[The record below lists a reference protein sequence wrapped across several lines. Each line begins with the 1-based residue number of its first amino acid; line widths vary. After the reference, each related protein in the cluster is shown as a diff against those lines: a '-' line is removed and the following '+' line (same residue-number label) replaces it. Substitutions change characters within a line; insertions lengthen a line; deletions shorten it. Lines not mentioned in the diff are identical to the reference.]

1 MLAQLTGVVRSGG
14 RPSLM
19 VPPDSRRGLAIVGGM
34 TSRVLL
40 TVVDQQG
47 APVDLSDTGL
57 TLTVKRSPRDLS
69 SLLSVAAVLL
79 AEAGPNVCEFS
90 LPASQTASWRTT
102 GYCYDVVLERL
113 DGSLEAVVPTSPLY
127 VTPSTYGGVSPGP
140 GPTPTPSASRGTVP
154 APGGPY
160 PAIPAGT
167 PVAVVDS
174 IVLVVADAGDPATMP
189 AVGLYTGAGT
199 NSVRTDGVAEGLVGL
214 PLDVPLFIAVG
225 GGLTGAAPS
234 LAGETVQ
241 RLGKS
246 IGATNVF
253 VEPGIAV
260 LLVA

>member
-1 MLAQLTGVVRSGG
+1 MLSQLTGVVRSGG
-14 RPSLM
+14 RPSLR
-19 VPPDSRRGLAIVGGM
+19 VPPDSRQGLAILAAM
-34 TSRVLL
+34 TNRVLV

-57 TLTVKRSPRDLS
+57 TLTIKRSPRDLS

-79 AEAGPNVCEFS
+79 PEAGPNICEFS
-90 LPASQTASWRTT
+90 LSAAQTASWRTT

-113 DGSLEAVVPTSPLY
+113 DGSLEAIIPTSPLY
-127 VTPSTYGGVSPGP
+127 VTPATYGGVSPGP
-140 GPTPTPSASRGTVP
+140 GPTPTPSATRGTVP

-167 PVAVVDS
+167 PVAIVDN

-189 AVGLYTGAGT
+189 AVGLYTGAAT
-199 NSVRTDGVAEGLVGL
+199 NSVRTDGTTEGLVGL
-214 PLDVPLFIAVG
+214 PESVPLFVAVG
-225 GGLTGAAPS
+225 GGLTDVAPS
-234 LAGETVQ
+234 TAGQTVQ

-246 IGATNVF
+246 IGTTNVF

-260 LLVA
+260 LLV